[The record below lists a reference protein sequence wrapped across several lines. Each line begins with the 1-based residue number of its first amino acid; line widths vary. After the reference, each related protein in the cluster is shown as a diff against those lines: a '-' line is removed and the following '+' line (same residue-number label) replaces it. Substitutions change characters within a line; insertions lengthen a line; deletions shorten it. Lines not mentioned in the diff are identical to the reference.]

1 MKNQVAHVFGI
12 VVWIKTIP
20 VSVALEPLMKFSR
33 GTVQALH
40 KSCKF
45 LMNAKIAKTRNINNH
60 FVEQTAV

>member
-20 VSVALEPLMKFSR
+20 VSVALELLMKFLR

-40 KSCKF
+40 KSSRF

-60 FVEQTAV
+60 FVDRTAV

>member
-33 GTVQALH
+33 GTV
-40 KSCKF
+40 
-45 LMNAKIAKTRNINNH
+45 
-60 FVEQTAV
+60 